1 MKPSAADS
9 LDVAR
14 IDPKSLEA
22 GEFPVVDSPD
32 FRIHMSPST
41 HEKIL
46 AHAKESTRVEVCG
59 ILVGKPRRD
68 KQGAWLEIVDV
79 IRGEHAASQGA
90 QVTFTHK
97 TWDHINSQMDTKFK
111 DQQNVGWYHTHPGFG
126 VFLSNFDTFIH
137 QSYFDHPK
145 QVAFVVDPIHGEE
158 GFFVWK
164 QGKTAPAR
172 VFWIGNRVVVSDPR
186 PEGGEEGMREDA
198 PAKKEAAAEREPV
211 EPRPA
216 RSGWGDLLTIVLALF
231 CGIALGLWLGDMQA
245 RAYVGMLEAKEIH
258 RLVQLGVMRIGLAQ
272 DLTIV
277 AKALEEIR
285 IFIAPTSDSAGPTPE
300 KARAAA
306 EDLAKVQGMLAKT
319 VNDFADL
326 ESQAIA
332 RIRAEGKDLITYEED
347 LDRVKSELRSAR
359 KAIAETLVDKAK
371 AELAAGHKDE
381 AKRWFERA
389 LETWQEGKDELK
401 KAVPELAEEGK

>member
-1 MKPSAADS
+1 MKAKETEA

-46 AHAKESTRVEVCG
+46 AHARESTRVEVCG

-68 KQGAWLEIVDV
+68 RQGAWLEIVDV

-90 QVTFTHK
+90 QVTFTHE
-97 TWDHINSQMDTKFK
+97 TWDHINQQMDTKFK
-111 DQQNVGWYHTHPGFG
+111 EFKNVGWYHTHPGFG

-137 QSYFDHPK
+137 QSFFTGPT
-145 QVAFVVDPIHGEE
+145 QVAFVVDPVHGEE

-164 QGKTAPAR
+164 QGKTVPAR

-186 PEGGEEGMREDA
+186 PEGGEEGVAQDA
-198 PAKKEAAAEREPV
+198 PSQKEAAPREADERP
-211 EPRPA
+211 PA
-216 RSGWGDLLTIVLALF
+216 KSGWADFLTLLLVMF
-231 CGIALGLWLGDMQA
+231 CGGALGLWLGDMRG
-245 RAYVGMLEAKEIH
+245 RAYVEKLEAGEIH
-258 RLVQLGVMRIGLAQ
+258 RLVQLSVMRIGLAQ
-272 DLTIV
+272 DLTVV

-285 IFIAPTSDSAGPTPE
+285 IAIAPTPEGMGPSPD

-306 EDLAKVQGMLAKT
+306 ELLVKVQTMLGKT
-319 VNDFADL
+319 VMDFAEL
-326 ESQAIA
+326 EARAVA

-347 LDRVKSELRSAR
+347 LDRVKSELRSVR
-359 KAIAETLVDKAK
+359 KAVAETLADKAK
-371 AELAAGHKDE
+371 AEHAAGHKDE
-381 AKRWFERA
+381 AKRWLDRA
-389 LETWQEGKDELK
+389 IENYPEGKDELK
-401 KAVPELAEEGK
+401 KAIPEMEGEK